1 MTKQT
6 WPIGP
11 ARCVDTA
18 YSAEIIGLH
27 DGYYVGVASCETSE
41 YRSPAFPAMWR
52 VDGKNANGHRSL
64 DLLPPKLTRDEAI
77 NECISAYIKGWND
90 GGNNGSAVR
99 ECLEHWDKLKAEGR
113 IDE

>member
-1 MTKQT
+1 MTNPA

-11 ARCVDTA
+11 ARCVSTA

-52 VDGKNANGHRSL
+52 ADGKNANGHSAI

-77 NECISAYIKGWND
+77 AECE
-90 GGNNGSAVR
+90 AVAAKAR
-99 ECLEHWDKLKAEGR
+99 CPDMVRDCIAHWEKLKAEGR
-113 IDE
+113 IE